1 MAELKEGMVT
11 GAMNLYFIYKFLRIL
26 TTPWEKTEAFELGI
40 IDDNGNI
47 LKKKKSLKSIKEKEA
62 YTMMHRLVWK
72 LKRLMEKV
80 PFGKTRLA
88 SYAAA
93 LWLIKEGNSFNGD
106 DEQLQESVLSF
117 IETDWENEAK
127 ILKEKYEGDL
137 DKKSY
142 NEVAPPGWEGTVK
155 AMKKKKEIDNPYA
168 LAWWMKNKGMK
179 PHIPE
184 QKELEEM
191 QEEMDPTD
199 HVSKNDETGMWCV
212 YNKNGDK
219 VQEFD
224 SEEEANKWAIDN
236 HDELMEQSNTSHVYV
251 GIRSWDKTSNLR
263 PSIRYGSGKTK
274 DLIIIKPV
282 ETDFF
287 NENLKELVNSPY
299 DFLEELGLHT
309 NFGILIRD
317 KGNEKRMV
325 DAIVKRKPYLVLGY
339 NGDSIYAVDKNENKL
354 KQTLQKYKVDEVVE
368 DAKMAK
374 QSDDRLRQLYKDFK
388 DKDQSSP
395 ANKHMT
401 KRIEKEMKKRGIQEE
416 VELDEEVFYWY
427 IVQGNTKKGKVTHV
441 GTERQL
447 KLKIRKPI
455 FPSGHILLK
464 SRQRLKVG
472 DKWKYSYMP
481 EVFEIE
487 EGTALQVK
495 MALSDVGLKGK
506 WKNKK
511 VYVKKKDVEKAEKA
525 LKGNVIYKGKT
536 PEVVGEDVETDEKLV
551 YKLKIKPRKVK
562 KMKDLRLYAK
572 SPSKKKSK
580 SLAPHIPAFGISRKG
595 GYGAGKGYGKPGRS
609 PIMMG
614 ENNMIKFS
622 EFLTEGRPKLDPD
635 YVPSY
640 TTTDKQRAS
649 LVAAQQKKYTLR
661 DIEALARK
669 YKVKLDGTPAGG
681 KDWDWDWQI
690 AVRGGVVLGY
700 EYRSNSMS
708 VSGWKWDNK
717 KIKKYIDKWE
727 PEHSTPRDMKPMGGK
742 ILLRGFETAFD
753 LIGLREDFVSIGDVL
768 DQVVLDAELQEL
780 EENAILAE
788 EVSVKDFDSLKK
800 GDIISI
806 EFKSAM
812 STGKSTFRVTA
823 KNIVGKARVEKA
835 TLQSIKNPKGVK
847 HFLYKRGNKVSFAQ
861 GDMGASVVKYA
872 IEELEDEGYG
882 GSKKRLKAKAAL
894 KKKGYI
900 HKKDRSSGWVE
911 QTDEEAPANNTSG
924 VDMTPHL
931 KPKRGRKKVETEEFG
946 GNKVFVVSSQ
956 RWHDSRLGKA
966 RYSRYDK
973 YVGNDSIGNA
983 IREYGRGNPKAPII
997 LKNSQ
1002 TGAMLY
1008 LKYGSKRK

>member
-93 LWLIKEGNSFNGD
+93 LWLIKEGHSFKGD
-106 DEQLQESVLSF
+106 DKQLQESVLDF
-117 IETDWENEAK
+117 IESDWENEAR

-137 DKKSY
+137 SKKTY
-142 NEVAPPGWEGTVK
+142 NEFFTLGVSKPTKQDIQRYLDQLGNAVRLVSNKDIIKNIKNHFKTIKSLKLTSNGRQVLAFEEFEDVEEVAPPGWEGTVK
-155 AMKKKKEIDNPYA
+155 AMKKNKKINNPYA

-184 QKELEEM
+184 QDELEAM
-191 QEEMDPTD
+191 LEEMDPTD

-236 HDELMEQSNTSHVYV
+236 HDELMEQANTSHVYV

-274 DLIIIKPV
+274 DLILIKPI
-282 ETDFF
+282 ESDFF
-287 NENLKELVNSPY
+287 NENLKQYINSPY
-299 DFLEELGLHT
+299 DFLEELRLHI
-309 NFGILIRD
+309 NFQILIKD
-317 KGNEKRMV
+317 KGAEKKMV

-339 NGDSIYAVDKNENKL
+339 NGDSVYAVDKNENKL

-368 DAKMAK
+368 DTKMVK
-374 QSDDRLRQLYKDFK
+374 Q
-388 DKDQSSP
+388 
-395 ANKHMT
+395 
-401 KRIEKEMKKRGIQEE
+401 
-416 VELDEEVFYWY
+416 
-427 IVQGNTKKGKVTHV
+427 
-441 GTERQL
+441 
-447 KLKIRKPI
+447 
-455 FPSGHILLK
+455 
-464 SRQRLKVG
+464 
-472 DKWKYSYMP
+472 
-481 EVFEIE
+481 
-487 EGTALQVK
+487 
-495 MALSDVGLKGK
+495 
-506 WKNKK
+506 
-511 VYVKKKDVEKAEKA
+511 
-525 LKGNVIYKGKT
+525 
-536 PEVVGEDVETDEKLV
+536 
-551 YKLKIKPRKVK
+551 
-562 KMKDLRLYAK
+562 
-572 SPSKKKSK
+572 
-580 SLAPHIPAFGISRKG
+580 
-595 GYGAGKGYGKPGRS
+595 
-609 PIMMG
+609 G
-614 ENNMIKFS
+614 ENKMIKFS
-622 EFLTEGRPKLDPD
+622 DFLTEGRPKLDPD

-640 TTTDKQRAS
+640 TTTDKQRAT
-649 LVAAQQKKYTLR
+649 LVAAQQQKYTLR

-690 AVRGGVVLGY
+690 AVRGGIVLGY

-717 KIKKYIDKWE
+717 KVKKYIDKWE

-753 LIGLREDFVSIGDVL
+753 LIGLGEDFVSIGDVL
-768 DQVVLDAELQEL
+768 DQVVLEAELQDLAEEIQKL
-780 EENAILAE
+780 EERRQSYSNFIPFPQKVLTDFAKRAKKSGMSFDQYEKFVKGTFKDGADSRNAIIFGREIFKDKEDGRKKFSGAQAKKDNEARRAAQRKRLGLEEVEIEENVILAE
-788 EVSVKDFDSLKK
+788 EVSVKDYNSLKK
-800 GDIISI
+800 GDIITI
-806 EFKSAM
+806 DFKSAM

-823 KNIVGKARVEKA
+823 KNIVGKAKVGKV
-835 TLQSIKNPKGVK
+835 TLQNTKNPKGIK
-847 HFLYKRGNKVSFAQ
+847 HYLYKRGNKVSFAQ

-872 IEELEDEGYG
+872 IEELEDEG
-882 GSKKRLKAKAAL
+882 SKKRLKA
-894 KKKGYI
+894 
-900 HKKDRSSGWVE
+900 
-911 QTDEEAPANNTSG
+911 TDEEAPANNTLG

-931 KPKRGRKKVETEEFG
+931 KRKRGRKKVETEEFG
-946 GNKVFVVSSQ
+946 GNRVFVVSSQ

>member
-93 LWLIKEGNSFNGD
+93 LWLIKEGHSFKGD
-106 DEQLQESVLSF
+106 DKQLQESVLDF
-117 IETDWENEAK
+117 IESDWENEAR

-137 DKKSY
+137 SKKTY
-142 NEVAPPGWEGTVK
+142 NEFFTLGVSKPTKQDIQRYLDQLGNAVRLVSNKDIIKNIKNHFKTIKSLKLSSNGRQVLAFEEFEDVEEVAPPGWEGTVK
-155 AMKKKKEIDNPYA
+155 AMKKNKKINNPYA

-184 QKELEEM
+184 QDELEAM
-191 QEEMDPTD
+191 LEEMDPTD

-236 HDELMEQSNTSHVYV
+236 HDELMEQANTSHVYV

-274 DLIIIKPV
+274 DLILIKPI
-282 ETDFF
+282 ESDFF
-287 NENLKELVNSPY
+287 NENLKQYINSPY
-299 DFLEELGLHT
+299 DFLEELRLHI
-309 NFGILIRD
+309 NFQILIKD
-317 KGNEKRMV
+317 KGAEKKMV

-339 NGDSIYAVDKNENKL
+339 NGDSVYAVDKNENKL

-368 DAKMAK
+368 DTKMVK
-374 QSDDRLRQLYKDFK
+374 Q
-388 DKDQSSP
+388 
-395 ANKHMT
+395 
-401 KRIEKEMKKRGIQEE
+401 
-416 VELDEEVFYWY
+416 
-427 IVQGNTKKGKVTHV
+427 
-441 GTERQL
+441 
-447 KLKIRKPI
+447 
-455 FPSGHILLK
+455 
-464 SRQRLKVG
+464 
-472 DKWKYSYMP
+472 
-481 EVFEIE
+481 
-487 EGTALQVK
+487 
-495 MALSDVGLKGK
+495 
-506 WKNKK
+506 
-511 VYVKKKDVEKAEKA
+511 
-525 LKGNVIYKGKT
+525 
-536 PEVVGEDVETDEKLV
+536 
-551 YKLKIKPRKVK
+551 
-562 KMKDLRLYAK
+562 
-572 SPSKKKSK
+572 
-580 SLAPHIPAFGISRKG
+580 
-595 GYGAGKGYGKPGRS
+595 
-609 PIMMG
+609 G
-614 ENNMIKFS
+614 ENKMIKFS
-622 EFLTEGRPKLDPD
+622 DFLTEGRPKLDPD

-640 TTTDKQRAS
+640 TTTDKQRAT
-649 LVAAQQKKYTLR
+649 LVAAQQQKYTLR

-690 AVRGGVVLGY
+690 AVRGGIVLGY

-717 KIKKYIDKWE
+717 KVKKYIDKWE

-753 LIGLREDFVSIGDVL
+753 LIGLGEDFVSIGDVL
-768 DQVVLDAELQEL
+768 DQVVLEAELQDLAEEIQKL
-780 EENAILAE
+780 EERRQSYSNFIPFPQKVLTDFAKRAKKSGMSFDQYEKFVKGTFKDGADSRNAIIFGREIFKDKEDGRKKFSGAQAKKDNEARRAAQRKRLGLEEVEIEENVILAE
-788 EVSVKDFDSLKK
+788 EVSVKDYNSLKK
-800 GDIISI
+800 GDIITI
-806 EFKSAM
+806 DFKSAM

-823 KNIVGKARVEKA
+823 KNIVGKAKVGKV
-835 TLQSIKNPKGVK
+835 TLQNTKNPKGIK
-847 HFLYKRGNKVSFAQ
+847 HYLYKRGNKVSFAQ

-872 IEELEDEGYG
+872 IEELEDEG
-882 GSKKRLKAKAAL
+882 SKKRLKA
-894 KKKGYI
+894 
-900 HKKDRSSGWVE
+900 
-911 QTDEEAPANNTSG
+911 TDEEAPANNTLG

-931 KPKRGRKKVETEEFG
+931 KRKRGRKKVETEEFG